1 MIYPRNIVLN
11 GKILDLSTPAVM
23 AIINVTPDSF
33 YTPSCCFDEKSLLLS
48 VEKALFEGAQIIDIG
63 GYSTRPGAPLVTE
76 TEELERVRAALKSI
90 RVHFPNIAISCD
102 TFRAKVAEC
111 AVKEFDVAL
120 INDISGGTLDKDMFD
135 MVATLNVPYL
145 LMHTRGTPQTMQEQT
160 HYDHFLPELLQYFA
174 QKIEI
179 LRTKGFTKEIVIDPG
194 FGFAKTISQNY
205 ELLRNM
211 RIFETFN
218 APILV
223 GISRKSMIYKLLEI
237 PPEEAL
243 NGTSALHM
251 LALEQGATILR
262 VHDVKAAQEV
272 ITLHRAYRGLI

>member
-33 YTPSCCFDEKSLLLS
+33 YTPSCCFDEKLLLLS

-76 TEELERVRAALKSI
+76 TEELERVRAALKST

>member
-1 MIYPRNIVLN
+1 M
-11 GKILDLSTPAVM
+11 
-23 AIINVTPDSF
+23 
-33 YTPSCCFDEKSLLLS
+33 
-48 VEKALFEGAQIIDIG
+48 
-63 GYSTRPGAPLVTE
+63 
-76 TEELERVRAALKSI
+76 
-90 RVHFPNIAISCD
+90 
-102 TFRAKVAEC
+102 
-111 AVKEFDVAL
+111 
-120 INDISGGTLDKDMFD
+120 
-135 MVATLNVPYL
+135 
-145 LMHTRGTPQTMQEQT
+145 
-160 HYDHFLPELLQYFA
+160 
-174 QKIEI
+174 
-179 LRTKGFTKEIVIDPG
+179 IDPG